1 MDNQTPSG
9 KSLQDRF
16 MHYGMMACCA
26 VMLLPIVG
34 YLIAGGSLAGLWGN
48 AAAFAPLLLCVGAHF
63 VMHKAMGKSC
73 NDRRTAAET
82 AEDFPAETDAEQNV
96 LGRKAG

>member
-9 KSLQDRF
+9 KPLQGRL

-34 YLIAGGSLAGLWGN
+34 FFISGGTLAGLWGN
-48 AAAFAPLLLCVGAHF
+48 AAAFAPLLLCVGAHL

-73 NDRRTAAET
+73 HDRSKAAET
-82 AEDFPAETDAEQNV
+82 EEDLPAEAVAEQNV